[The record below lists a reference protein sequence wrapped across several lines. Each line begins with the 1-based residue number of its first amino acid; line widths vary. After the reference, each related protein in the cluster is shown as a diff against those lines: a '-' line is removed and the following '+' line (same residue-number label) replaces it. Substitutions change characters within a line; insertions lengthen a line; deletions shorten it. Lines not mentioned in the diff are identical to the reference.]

1 MRAKLSRAAAGAAL
15 AFGTACAGPRGGNDA
30 GNGAVYDAWRAGR
43 SNVEVTVEGSIASI
57 LGTAAGQSGAHEG
70 FLLHLRGASGHGLT
84 VRVEDNADLTG
95 PVPLSAGE
103 DVEVRGEYVYD
114 ADGGVIHYTH
124 RDPSGRH
131 AAGFIRAGGAL
142 YQ

>member
-1 MRAKLSRAAAGAAL
+1 MRTDRARAAAGAAL
-15 AFGTACAGPRGGNDA
+15 AFGTACAGPGGGNDA

-43 SNVEVTVEGSIASI
+43 SNVEVTAEGSIASI
-57 LGTAAGQSGAHEG
+57 LGNSGGPSGTHEG

-84 VRVEDNADLTG
+84 VRVEDNVDLTG
-95 PVPLSAGE
+95 QVPLSEGE

-114 ADGGVIHYTH
+114 ANGGVIHYTH

-131 AAGFIRAGGAL
+131 AAGFIRAGDTL

>member
-1 MRAKLSRAAAGAAL
+1 MRTDRARAAAGAAL
-15 AFGTACAGPRGGNDA
+15 AFGTACAGPGGGNDA
-30 GNGAVYDAWRAGR
+30 GNGVVYDAWRAGR
-43 SNVEVTVEGSIASI
+43 SNVEVTAEGSIASI
-57 LGTAAGQSGAHEG
+57 LGNSGGPSGTHEG

-84 VRVEDNADLTG
+84 VRVEDNVDLTG
-95 PVPLSAGE
+95 QVPLSEGE

-114 ADGGVIHYTH
+114 ANGGVIHYTH

-131 AAGFIRAGGAL
+131 AAGFIRAGDTL

>member
-1 MRAKLSRAAAGAAL
+1 
-15 AFGTACAGPRGGNDA
+15 
-30 GNGAVYDAWRAGR
+30 VYDAWRAGR
-43 SNVEVTVEGSIASI
+43 SNVEVTAEGSIASI
-57 LGTAAGQSGAHEG
+57 LGNSGGPSGTHEG

-84 VRVEDNADLTG
+84 VRVEDNVDLTG
-95 PVPLSAGE
+95 QVPLSEGE

-114 ADGGVIHYTH
+114 ANGGVIHYTH

-131 AAGFIRAGGAL
+131 AAGFIRAGDTL